1 LVIPSAAACDGPG
14 SPDEGRIRVVASFY
28 PLAWAAARIGGD
40 AVSVT
45 NLTPPGVEPHDL
57 ELSAD
62 DLEAIGAA
70 DIVLLQGGGFQPA
83 VEDAVAAE
91 ATGTVVDVTEG
102 LDLLPASEGR
112 SGRPDPHVWLDPE
125 RFGEITDRIGDAL
138 AGAGVEDAL
147 GNVDLLGDDLA
158 VLDGDIAAGL
168 GSCASRVLVVNH
180 AAFAYLADAYDLE
193 QVAISG
199 VSPEAEPDPARL
211 AEIADLVR
219 TQEVSTIF
227 TETLLPADV
236 AETVAA
242 ETGTSTA
249 VLDPLEGLTQERID
263 AGEDYLSVMRENL
276 AALEQGLRC

>member
-1 LVIPSAAACDGPG
+1 VLRAILSLILVVPLAAACDGPG
-14 SPDEGRIRVVASFY
+14 SPENGRVQVVASFY

-62 DLEAIGAA
+62 DLEAIG
-70 DIVLLQGGGFQPA
+70 
-83 VEDAVAAE
+83 
-91 ATGTVVDVTEG
+91 TVVDVTEG
-102 LDLLPASEGR
+102 LDLRPAAEGGP
-112 SGRPDPHVWLDPE
+112 GRLDPHVWLDPE

-138 AGAGVEDAL
+138 AGAGVADAL
-147 GNVDLLGDDLA
+147 ANVDLLGDDLA
-158 VLDGDIAAGL
+158 VLDGDMEAGL
-168 GSCASRVLVVNH
+168 ASCASRMLVVNH
-180 AAFAYLADAYDLE
+180 AAFGYLAEAYDLE
-193 QVAISG
+193 QVSISG

-236 AETVAA
+236 AETIAA

-276 AALEQGLRC
+276 AALEEGLRC

>member
-14 SPDEGRIRVVASFY
+14 SPDEGRIQVVASFY

>member
-14 SPDEGRIRVVASFY
+14 SPDEGRIQVVASFY

-102 LDLLPASEGR
+102 LDLLPASEGG

-276 AALEQGLRC
+276 AALEEGLRC